1 MTVMSGEL
9 FRGGGGGGSEERV
22 CITQHEQREYDAC
35 SLEPQEFPGGQQ
47 GGEVEQEQG
56 EEVEQEQGRGEKLSR
71 ERSKRNYTRA
81 EIFLI
86 APGIQRNIGLQGS

>member
-47 GGEVEQEQG
+47 EQEQ
-56 EEVEQEQGRGEKLSR
+56 EQEQEQLAGGRSQKLSR
-71 ERSKRNYTRA
+71 ERSRRSKTGAYV
-81 EIFLI
+81 FLI
-86 APGIQRNIGLQGS
+86 APGIPRDVNLHGS

>member
-47 GGEVEQEQG
+47 EQEQLAGSMSRSSWQEEGGRSLAGKGAG
-56 EEVEQEQGRGEKLSR
+56 EAKQEHMFS
-71 ERSKRNYTRA
+71 
-81 EIFLI
+81 
-86 APGIQRNIGLQGS
+86 